1 MSQPVLTFELRRSST
16 TLLFASMI
24 CVRDGTVHC
33 TRGPDNAVISR
44 MAVESKFH
52 GTVRCAYHDQN
63 IIWVFSY
70 IPTSAVVAEDVTCP
84 TGLVKIWSPAPFRV
98 RPGPHTL
105 DTTNAKRSSAMLS
118 FQEIRNGEYFLYNM
132 VQARHGS
139 ECTSSRRVSE
149 SAPVMA
155 GFRYCTILLVHLF
168 GT

>member
-33 TRGPDNAVISR
+33 TRGPDDAVISR
-44 MAVESKFH
+44 MQLSPSFT
-52 GTVRCAYHDQN
+52 GLSGAYHDRN

-70 IPTSAVVAEDVTCP
+70 SIPTSAVVAEDVTCP

-139 ECTSSRRVSE
+139 DCTSSRRVSE